1 MTKKMIIKQD
11 TVTFP
16 LFRTMLFV
24 AALLLGALTSCIST
38 KNLST
43 APQISDDS
51 DFIPAEILWQSVTQG
66 IDRFD
71 FENPAL
77 PLIYHAVRIDLTNEA
92 LELVYYPDL
101 QTKIDKSDHF
111 AGLTTLDFARR
122 NKCTV
127 AINASPFDGR
137 FRRKKIIGL
146 HSIDH
151 TVLAAPNNRYAAL
164 AFSKATDGKGYSAHL
179 IKNQTVDCAE
189 KYDFVFGGF
198 FAVLTDKVILP
209 YNEIY
214 NSRTGAGISKDGKTL
229 YLLLVEGEEPGR
241 SSGLTYPQCAKIFA
255 AMGCSNALEFDGG
268 GSSQLCI
275 NGASVLNYKST
286 PLQANSFGFR
296 TSIEED

>member
-24 AALLLGALTSCIST
+24 AALFLGALTACTST
-38 KNLST
+38 KGLST
-43 APQISDDS
+43 PQISDDS
-51 DFIPAEILWQSVTQG
+51 DFIPAEFLWQPVTQG

-111 AGLTTLDFARR
+111 AGMTTLDFAKR

-146 HSIDH
+146 HSINH
-151 TVLAAPNNRYAAL
+151 TVLAAPNKRYAAL
-164 AFSKATDGKGYSAHL
+164 AFSKTPDKKGYSAHL
-179 IKNQTVDCAE
+179 IKNQNFDCAE

-198 FAVLTDKVILP
+198 FAVLIDKVILP

-241 SSGLTYPQCAKIFA
+241 SAGLTYPQCGKIFA

-268 GSSQLCI
+268 ASSQLCI
-275 NGASVLNYKST
+275 KGASVLNYKT
-286 PLQANSFGFR
+286 TRLQANSFGFR

>member
-275 NGASVLNYKST
+275 NGASVLNYKTT